1 MNNFMSINLIIQI
14 KGTKYF
20 ERYKLPKLQ
29 KKKNLLKL
37 TKKKHITCRV
47 LYKIKENKCLVKS
60 FFMKKTPEPDGYTES
75 RELQLHTESAREHS
89 KETGSLPHS

>member
-29 KKKNLLKL
+29 KKKKSPKANKEETYNLKSPIQNQR
-37 TKKKHITCRV
+37 KHMF
-47 LYKIKENKCLVKS
+47 S
-60 FFMKKTPEPDGYTES
+60 
-75 RELQLHTESAREHS
+75 
-89 KETGSLPHS
+89 